1 MMVDLPYDCWESII
15 SHIDDARD
23 LSRLACVNRS
33 FRDIVSRK
41 DCFVIHIGNKE
52 KDLFSLCAW
61 LIRRLDVIKVL
72 HVVGGNLSIWCA
84 HWRYTNFAPALQLRH
99 VVLVHTAMEPLVIP
113 SLEDFIPISARLKTL
128 DIAAMSKVHLCPAIS
143 RYPIESMNVM
153 CPLIYPQVTSL
164 AMQTLKHLCLRGF
177 VVTPDALGLVHLN
190 PIESLCVPSSAVP
203 FCQRLPKLRYLR
215 VYWDGNE
222 EGDEE
227 SESVV
232 IDAPKLNHLDLV
244 KGTWTTRGMPSSVET
259 IRLREGTITP
269 DERFRATIHESE
281 IVLTRKKTVF

>member
-1 MMVDLPYDCWESII
+1 MVDLPYDCWESII

-41 DCFVIHIGNKE
+41 DCFVIHVGNKE

-61 LIRRLDVIKVL
+61 LVQRLEIIRAL
-72 HVVGGNLSIWCA
+72 HIVGNLSIWCA

-113 SLEDFIPISARLKTL
+113 SLEDFIPISGRLQTL
-128 DIAAMSKVHLCPAIS
+128 DIAAVTKVFLYPSVS

-190 PIESLCVPSSAVP
+190 PIESLCIPSSAVP
-203 FCQRLPKLRYLR
+203 FCKHLPKLRYLR
-215 VYWDGNE
+215 VYWDGE
-222 EGDEE
+222 EEVMEDT
-227 SESVV
+227 ESVV
-232 IDAPKLNHLDLV
+232 IDAPKLNFLELV
-244 KGTWTTRGMPSSVET
+244 RGTWTTTGIPQSVET

-281 IVLTRKKTVF
+281 IVLTRKKQYFS